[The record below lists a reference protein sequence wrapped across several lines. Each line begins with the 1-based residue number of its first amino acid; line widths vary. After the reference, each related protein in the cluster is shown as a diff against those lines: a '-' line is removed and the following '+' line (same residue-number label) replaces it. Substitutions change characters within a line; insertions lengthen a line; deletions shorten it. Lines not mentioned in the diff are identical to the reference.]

1 VLRLA
6 LTNEKGNTMSL
17 TVDTTRITAGRRSDT
32 YLAMRSVQGGRVVYS
47 TRIPLLDLD
56 KILPTPDPTQPDPD
70 NRKVDT
76 RHARSFGDY
85 VSQHHN
91 WVAPALLARD
101 NGGCSF
107 QPLGGAEGHVGYLDI
122 PWSTGSFGALTTI
135 DGQHRILGTQLET
148 RRLSEEIAKTERD
161 VTRTRST
168 DRLAKLEAKLDD
180 LRDRLARLQKEA
192 IGLDIY
198 VEPDSV
204 RARQMFVDVAD
215 NAKGISTA
223 LRARFDGSKIVN
235 RTLDRVIDH
244 ALLKGRVDLE
254 QDRMTRNN
262 VNLIGAKHVADLTK
276 AVAVGV
282 GGRISARREA
292 ELSDEAVIEAVH
304 GFLDCVTEAFTDLAD
319 VAEGT
324 LTPTDL
330 RGRSLLGSV
339 GMLRVLAGTYHLL
352 WAKDIA
358 DDDISAFFGTL
369 APQMTG
375 PVAEDS
381 VWRRTDAGRDFE
393 PNAFAPV
400 MRTQNLQHLVNVVAS
415 WYPSAPQR

>member
-1 VLRLA
+1 
-6 LTNEKGNTMSL
+6 MSL
-17 TVDTTRITAGRRSDT
+17 TVDTSRVTAGRRFDT
-32 YLAMRSVQGGRVVYS
+32 YLAMRSVQGGRTVYS
-47 TRIPLLDLD
+47 VRVPLLDLD
-56 KILPTPDPTQPDPD
+56 KILPLPDPAQPDPD
-70 NRKVDT
+70 NRKVDP

-85 VSQHHN
+85 LSQHET
-91 WVAPALLARD
+91 WVSPALLARD

-107 QPLGGAEGHVGYLDI
+107 QPLDGADGQVGYLEI
-122 PWSTGSFGALTTI
+122 PWSTGAFGALTTI
-135 DGQHRILGTQLET
+135 DGQHRILGSHLET
-148 RRLSEEIAKTERD
+148 RRLSEEIAKVERDLSRARSTERQAK
-161 VTRTRST
+161 
-168 DRLAKLEAKLDD
+168 LKAKLED
-180 LRDRLARLQKEA
+180 LRGRLDRLHNEA

-223 LRARFDGSKIVN
+223 LRARFDGSKIAN

-292 ELSDEAVIEAVH
+292 ELSDEGVIEAVH

-324 LTPTDL
+324 LSPTDL
-330 RGRSLLGSV
+330 RSRSLLGSV
-339 GMLRVLAGTYHLL
+339 GMLRVLAGTYHALRD
-352 WAKDIA
+352 KEIA
-358 DDDISAFFGTL
+358 DDDITAFFRTL
-369 APQMTG
+369 QPHMAAPISEG
-375 PVAEDS
+375 S
-381 VWRRTDAGRDFE
+381 LWRRSEARRDFE
-393 PNAFAPV
+393 PDASAPV
-400 MRTQNLQHLVNVVAS
+400 MRTQNLQHLVTVLTS
-415 WYPSAPQR
+415 WYPGV

>member
-1 VLRLA
+1 
-6 LTNEKGNTMSL
+6 MSL
-17 TVDTTRITAGRRSDT
+17 SIDTARITAGRRSDT
-32 YLAMRSVQGGRVVYS
+32 YLAMCSVQGGRTVYS
-47 TRIPLLDLD
+47 TRVPLLDLD
-56 KILPTPDPTQPDPD
+56 KILPVPDPTQPDPD
-70 NRKVDT
+70 NRKVDP

-85 VSQHHN
+85 VTSHDT

-101 NGGCSF
+101 NGGCRF
-107 QPLGGAEGHVGYLDI
+107 QPLDNSDDKVGYLDI

-135 DGQHRILGTQLET
+135 DGQHRILGTRLET
-148 RRLSEEIAKTERD
+148 RRLSEEIAKTERE
-161 VTRTRST
+161 VTRTRS
-168 DRLAKLEAKLDD
+168 DERAMKLQAKLEQ
-180 LRDRLARLQKEA
+180 LRAALYRLEQEA

-223 LRARFDGSKIVN
+223 LRARFDGSKIAN

-282 GGRISARREA
+282 GGRITARRES
-292 ELSDEAVIEAVH
+292 ELSEEAVIEAVN
-304 GFLDCVTEAFTDLAD
+304 GFFDTVTAAFADLAE

-324 LTPTDL
+324 ISATDL
-330 RGRSLLGSV
+330 RRRSLLGSV
-339 GMLRVLAGTYHLL
+339 GMLRVLAGTYHNLSE
-352 WAKDIA
+352 KEVPEDDIA
-358 DDDISAFFGTL
+358 AFFQTL
-369 APQMTG
+369 APHMTA
-375 PVAEDS
+375 PVSDDGL
-381 VWRRTDAGRDFE
+381 WRNTEARRDFE
-393 PNAFAPV
+393 QDASAPV
-400 MRTQNLQHLVNVVAS
+400 MRTQNLQHLVNVVTS
-415 WYPSAPQR
+415 WYPNAPQL